1 MPSDKDLEQAG
12 FFANRL
18 LKRDRHLRKWA
29 RRTDTNCYRVYDR
42 DIPELPLSLDRYGDA
57 AVLYLYERPYD
68 KPEAEERAWLELM
81 AEAASAALDIDPG
94 SVAVKTRRRL
104 GVDRQYGKS
113 DDDDGSYVRPGSSSG
128 PGELVVKE
136 NGLSFIVNTRDYID
150 TGLFMDHRPARQ
162 MIRSR
167 SDGMRVL
174 NLFCYTGS
182 FSVYALAG
190 GASETVGVDLS
201 STYLAWAERNIAVN
215 GLDAGRY
222 RGVRADASAF
232 PSEAASRG
240 ERFDLIILDPPTFS
254 NSKRMDGYLDTARHW
269 PGLVSGCLA
278 ALAPDGVILFST
290 NARGLRFDASQVP
303 GAAADDISD
312 STVPEDF
319 RGHPHRTWLVR
330 HA

>member
-136 NGLSFIVNTRDYID
+136 NGLSFIVNTKDYID
-150 TGLFMDHRPARQ
+150 TGLFMDQRPARQ

-167 SDGMRVL
+167 SDGKRVL

-182 FSVYALAG
+182 FSV
-190 GASETVGVDLS
+190 
-201 STYLAWAERNIAVN
+201 
-215 GLDAGRY
+215 
-222 RGVRADASAF
+222 
-232 PSEAASRG
+232 
-240 ERFDLIILDPPTFS
+240 
-254 NSKRMDGYLDTARHW
+254 
-269 PGLVSGCLA
+269 
-278 ALAPDGVILFST
+278 
-290 NARGLRFDASQVP
+290 
-303 GAAADDISD
+303 
-312 STVPEDF
+312 
-319 RGHPHRTWLVR
+319 
-330 HA
+330 